1 MENESQYKNIN
12 NVDKTIIPFQN
23 TTFLNIIESV
33 WNLLNVEKE
42 NSIDLFNE
50 QIYTYLNK
58 KAKVIFENKLLPH
71 FITNAH
77 NENILQNILFEKRIN
92 IRNKTHKNINELKR
106 ITNENDLNLLI
117 RNNQGMHS
125 KYHMDR
131 KKCRD
136 ILLISKQAF
145 FKIITNIVCNNK
157 KVITSSNLYNNTI
170 YKTLLYILKNTNNE
184 INKKIYTYS
193 FYEENGIIQKQT
205 YMNKHQAKGILNTMH
220 KNSTYENIEKSKHFI
235 KNDYLLKEDYD
246 HIKNSYTLNDIIH
259 NSIIQLSKGKD
270 LHYEHTREK
279 NNKQIKDY
287 LDKNNSIKY
296 AKENNISGTQLYERR
311 TLYKDPV
318 YILKK
323 FLERDRNILK
333 YEDMWKDIAQ
343 YTFQPNIHKYIDIEY
358 NQGIKK
364 KENEKIKDKQLNLK
378 NIFKNNEH
386 IMHNNILTYMGNDE
400 FSLLEKNEK
409 KKISDEKYLEL
420 IYQFYGTHQANNNI
434 TMIRKKWDDESKPI
448 HRISRYISRK
458 NKILN
463 NDVVKNNVLYNSPL
477 GIPKEKFVNSL
488 LSNCE
493 KKKKWQN
500 ELRNG
505 YHRNNFNFSLHD
517 EQEIKKECDER
528 KKRINS
534 YDWNKQIRLYE
545 RGLKTKVTQ
554 NYELYNNII
563 STNMNNTNNYMP
575 KNMNNTYNYM
585 QKNMNNTNNYMTTNI
600 HQYENN
606 YKASNNTLQKKK
618 NNNFDKIN
626 MCPLIIS
633 YNRSIP
639 TPKVVT
645 IKSTQDDILQ
655 NIKMEILSLPK
666 SVQLL

>member
-1 MENESQYKNIN
+1 
-12 NVDKTIIPFQN
+12 
-23 TTFLNIIESV
+23 
-33 WNLLNVEKE
+33 
-42 NSIDLFNE
+42 
-50 QIYTYLNK
+50 
-58 KAKVIFENKLLPH
+58 
-71 FITNAH
+71 
-77 NENILQNILFEKRIN
+77 
-92 IRNKTHKNINELKR
+92 
-106 ITNENDLNLLI
+106 
-117 RNNQGMHS
+117 
-125 KYHMDR
+125 
-131 KKCRD
+131 
-136 ILLISKQAF
+136 
-145 FKIITNIVCNNK
+145 
-157 KVITSSNLYNNTI
+157 
-170 YKTLLYILKNTNNE
+170 
-184 INKKIYTYS
+184 
-193 FYEENGIIQKQT
+193 
-205 YMNKHQAKGILNTMH
+205 
-220 KNSTYENIEKSKHFI
+220 
-235 KNDYLLKEDYD
+235 
-246 HIKNSYTLNDIIH
+246 
-259 NSIIQLSKGKD
+259 
-270 LHYEHTREK
+270 
-279 NNKQIKDY
+279 
-287 LDKNNSIKY
+287 
-296 AKENNISGTQLYERR
+296 
-311 TLYKDPV
+311 
-318 YILKK
+318 
-323 FLERDRNILK
+323 
-333 YEDMWKDIAQ
+333 
-343 YTFQPNIHKYIDIEY
+343 
-358 NQGIKK
+358 
-364 KENEKIKDKQLNLK
+364 
-378 NIFKNNEH
+378 
-386 IMHNNILTYMGNDE
+386 
-400 FSLLEKNEK
+400 
-409 KKISDEKYLEL
+409 
-420 IYQFYGTHQANNNI
+420 
-434 TMIRKKWDDESKPI
+434 MIRKKWDDESKPI

-463 NDVVKNNVLYNSPL
+463 NDVVKNNVLYTSPL

>member
-12 NVDKTIIPFQN
+12 NVDKTVIPFQN
-23 TTFLNIIESV
+23 TNLLNIIESV

-77 NENILQNILFEKRIN
+77 NENILENILFEKRIN

-106 ITNENDLNLLI
+106 ITNENDLNLLV

-125 KYHMDR
+125 KYHIDR

-136 ILLISKQAF
+136 ILLMSKQAF
-145 FKIITNIVCNNK
+145 FKIITNLVCNNK

-193 FYEENGIIQKQT
+193 FYEENGIIQKKT
-205 YMNKHQAKGILNTMH
+205 YMNKHQAKGILNTIH
-220 KNSTYENIEKSKHFI
+220 KNNTYENIEKSKQFI
-235 KNDYLLKEDYD
+235 KNNYLLKEDYD

-259 NSIIQLSKGKD
+259 NSIIQLSKGKNV
-270 LHYEHTREK
+270 HYEHTRAK

-287 LDKNNSIKY
+287 LDKNNLIKY
-296 AKENNISGTQLYERR
+296 AKENNISDTHLHERR
-311 TLYKDPV
+311 TLYNDPV

-333 YEDMWKDIAQ
+333 YQDMWKDIAQ

-364 KENEKIKDKQLNLK
+364 KENEQIKDKQLNIK

-386 IMHNNILTYMGNDE
+386 IIHNNILTYMDNDE

-463 NDVVKNNVLYNSPL
+463 NDVVNNNILNNNVLYNSPL
-477 GIPKEKFVNSL
+477 GIPKEKFVNCL
-488 LSNCE
+488 LRNCE

-563 STNMNNTNNYMP
+563 STNINNTNNCMP
-575 KNMNNTYNYM
+575 
-585 QKNMNNTNNYMTTNI
+585 TNI

-606 YKASNNTLQKKK
+606 YKASNNTLHKKK
-618 NNNFDKIN
+618 NYNFDKIN

-633 YNRSIP
+633 YNSSIP

>member
-23 TTFLNIIESV
+23 TNLLNIIESV

-77 NENILQNILFEKRIN
+77 NENILENILFEKRIN
-92 IRNKTHKNINELKR
+92 IKNKTHKNINELKR
-106 ITNENDLNLLI
+106 ITNENDLNLLV

-145 FKIITNIVCNNK
+145 FKIITNLVSNNK

-193 FYEENGIIQKQT
+193 FYEENGIIQKKT

-220 KNSTYENIEKSKHFI
+220 KNNTYENIEKSKQFI
-235 KNDYLLKEDYD
+235 KNNYLLKEDYD

-259 NSIIQLSKGKD
+259 NSIIQLSKGKNV
-270 LHYEHTREK
+270 HYEHTREK

-287 LDKNNSIKY
+287 LDKNNLIKY
-296 AKENNISGTQLYERR
+296 AKENNISDTHLHERR
-311 TLYKDPV
+311 TLYNDPV

-364 KENEKIKDKQLNLK
+364 KENEQIKDKQLNIK

-386 IMHNNILTYMGNDE
+386 IMHNNILTYMDNDE

-463 NDVVKNNVLYNSPL
+463 NDVVNNNILNNNVLYNSPL
-477 GIPKEKFVNSL
+477 GIPKGKFVNCL
-488 LSNCE
+488 LRNCE

-505 YHRNNFNFSLHD
+505 YHRNNFNFSLND

-563 STNMNNTNNYMP
+563 STNMNNTNNCMP
-575 KNMNNTYNYM
+575 
-585 QKNMNNTNNYMTTNI
+585 TNI

-633 YNRSIP
+633 YNSSIP